1 MTDDVISETTKPPR
15 TPGQEPTARLT
26 KDAFERM
33 KAELEHLKT
42 EGRKTVAERLLRA
55 REHGDIRENAEYDT
69 AKNEQGL
76 MEARIRQIEEIL
88 RRAELME
95 APSGGATGRFVA
107 LGTTV
112 TVDLDGEE
120 ETYTI
125 VSPVEAK
132 PREGRISNESPVG
145 RALLGHRVGE
155 QFEIAMPTGRRI
167 PARIKAIV
175 S

>member
-1 MTDDVISETTKPPR
+1 MDRSRIPMTAEGLQRLRDEHSQLTG
-15 TPGQEPTARLT
+15 PGRRAIEQRI
-26 KDAFERM
+26 
-33 KAELEHLKT
+33 KA
-42 EGRKTVAERLLRA
+42 A
-55 REHGDIRENAEYDT
+55 RELGDLRENAEYDT

-88 RRAELME
+88 RRAEVME
-95 APSGGATGRFVA
+95 APSGGATGQFVG

-145 RALLGHRVGE
+145 RALLG
-155 QFEIAMPTGRRI
+155 RRKGDKVVVSV
-167 PARIKAIV
+167 PAGDFTYTIV
-175 S
+175 SIS

>member
-1 MTDDVISETTKPPR
+1 MDRKAIPMTSEGLQRLRDEYEQLTG
-15 TPGQEPTARLT
+15 PGRRAIEQRI
-26 KDAFERM
+26 
-33 KAELEHLKT
+33 KA
-42 EGRKTVAERLLRA
+42 A
-55 REHGDIRENAEYDT
+55 RELGDLRENAEYDT

-76 MEARIRQIEEIL
+76 MEA
-88 RRAELME
+88 
-95 APSGGATGRFVA
+95 PSGGVTGQFVT

-112 TVDLDGEE
+112 TVDLDGED

-167 PARIKAIV
+167 PARIKAIGA
-175 S
+175 

>member
-1 MTDDVISETTKPPR
+1 MDRSRIPMTADGLQRLRDEHTQLTGPGRR
-15 TPGQEPTARLT
+15 TIEQRI
-26 KDAFERM
+26 
-33 KAELEHLKT
+33 KA
-42 EGRKTVAERLLRA
+42 A
-55 REHGDIRENAEYDT
+55 RELGDLRENAEYDT
-69 AKNEQGL
+69 AKNDQGL

-88 RRAELME
+88 RRAEVME
-95 APSGGATGRFVA
+95 APSGGATGLFVA

>member
-1 MTDDVISETTKPPR
+1 MPSGLDTGTRGHAMDRSRIPMTAEGLQRLRDEHTQLIGPGRR
-15 TPGQEPTARLT
+15 TIEQRI
-26 KDAFERM
+26 
-33 KAELEHLKT
+33 KA
-42 EGRKTVAERLLRA
+42 A
-55 REHGDIRENAEYDT
+55 RELGDLRENAEYDT
-69 AKNEQGL
+69 AKNDQGL

-88 RRAELME
+88 RRAEVME
-95 APSGGATGRFVA
+95 APSGGATGLFVA